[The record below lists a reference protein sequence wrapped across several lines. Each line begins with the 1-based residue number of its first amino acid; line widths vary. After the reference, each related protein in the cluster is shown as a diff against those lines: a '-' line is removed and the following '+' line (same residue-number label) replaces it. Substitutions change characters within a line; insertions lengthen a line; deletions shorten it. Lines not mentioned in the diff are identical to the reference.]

1 MMKTRN
7 ILSLLMAL
15 LLMFSLVACAG
26 NTDDKND
33 AANNNDSAVEDNAS
47 DNTVTDEP
55 TADDETVEDVPAED
69 ETTDDVIPEDET
81 TEPEVEDDTTEPDA
95 EGDAPAAEGTLA
107 AFFNTLTEN
116 FEMAMLADMDRD
128 LIDAYL
134 PGLNDITL
142 VQSVMKMPMMS
153 AVVCEIYMVEC
164 ENTDDAAKVA
174 EIFEARKQAQVDGGA
189 WYPESIA
196 TWELTEIVVSDNFVA
211 LFAHPNAADMAAEF
225 DAAF

>member
-33 AANNNDSAVEDNAS
+33 AATNDSAVEDNTS
-47 DNTVTDEP
+47 DNTVTDES
-55 TADDETVEDVPAED
+55 TTEDETVEDVPAED
-69 ETTDDVIPEDET
+69 ETIDEVIPEDET
-81 TEPEVEDDTTEPDA
+81 IEDESAEPEV
-95 EGDAPAAEGTLA
+95 EGDAPAAEGTLG
-107 AFFNTLTEN
+107 AFFTTLTGN
-116 FEMAMLADMDRD
+116 YEMAMLADMDRD
-128 LIDAYL
+128 ITDAYL
-134 PGLNDITL
+134 PGLNDISL
-142 VQSVMKMPMMS
+142 VQSVLKMPMMS
-153 AVVCEIYMVEC
+153 AVVCDIYLVEC
-164 ENTDDAAKVA
+164 ENTEDVEKVV

-196 TWELTEIVVSDNFVA
+196 AWELTEIVTSGNYVA
-211 LFAHPNAADMAAEF
+211 LFAHANAADMAADF

>member
-1 MMKTRN
+1 MMKLRN
-7 ILSLLMAL
+7 LLSLLMAL
-15 LLMFSLVACAG
+15 LLMCSLVACAG

-33 AANNNDSAVEDNAS
+33 AANDDAAVEDNTS
-47 DNTVTDEP
+47 DNTTTDDP
-55 TADDETVEDVPAED
+55 ILDVPAEDETTED

-81 TEPEVEDDTTEPDA
+81 AEPDVEEETNEPEV
-95 EGDAPAAEGTLA
+95 EGDAPAAEGTLG
-107 AFFNTLTEN
+107 AFFNTLSEN
-116 FEMAMLADMDRD
+116 YEMAMLADMDRD

-153 AVVCEIYMVEC
+153 AVVCEIYLVEC
-164 ENTDDAAKVA
+164 ENADDAAKVA

-196 TWELTEIVVSDNFVA
+196 AWELTEIVTSGNFVA
-211 LFAHPNAADMAAEF
+211 LFAHSHAADMAADF